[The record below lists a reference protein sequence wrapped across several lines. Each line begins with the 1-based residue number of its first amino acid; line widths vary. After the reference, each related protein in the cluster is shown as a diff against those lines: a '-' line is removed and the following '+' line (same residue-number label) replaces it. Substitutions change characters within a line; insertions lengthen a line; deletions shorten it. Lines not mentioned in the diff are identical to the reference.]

1 MATTSIKIKSTEFC
15 LVDIHIHK
23 SKYDAI
29 RLNLFDDLCS
39 DVILGLDFQCQ
50 HQRLI
55 FQFDGE
61 CPDLI
66 VVNNKVCS
74 VAVASTEKVS
84 LFSNLQGGIDQSPQ
98 NLEGTIKR
106 IKSLLRIMLTSYLKR
121 V

>member
-1 MATTSIKIKSTEFC
+1 MKIKSTGFC

-23 SKYDAI
+23 SKYEAI

-61 CPDLI
+61 YPDLI
-66 VVNNKVCS
+66 VANDKVCS
-74 VAVASTEKVS
+74 IAAATTEKMS
-84 LFSNLQGGIDQSPQ
+84 LFSNLSRG
-98 NLEGTIKR
+98 
-106 IKSLLRIMLTSYLKR
+106 Y
-121 V
+121 

>member
-1 MATTSIKIKSTEFC
+1 MASTSMKIKSTGFC
-15 LVDIHIHK
+15 FVDIYIHK

-39 DVILGLDFQCQ
+39 DVILELDFQCQ

-66 VVNNKVCS
+66 VANDKVCS
-74 VAVASTEKVS
+74 VGAATAEKVS
-84 LFSNLQGGIDQSPQ
+84 LFSNLSRGIDQSPQ

-106 IKSLLRIMLTSYLKR
+106 IESLFRIMLTSYLKR